1 MAVFLKHVNLYYT
14 GPNFPT
20 LKTATYL
27 IYFVIANK
35 CKIVF
40 ITPKFF
46 QRDDWASKLNSRL
59 SFCYWVPVAKK
70 NLKLYLPPEKNK
82 TVWHIFLHISLLF
95 HLQLFLNWRF
105 CLSNSDGVSI
115 KRFTWRIY
123 VSLNLHFMYLCSLVS
138 LTNKKT
144 IIRQLKKCIYTTKQ
158 LVIRFKLVHLGF
170 Q

>member
-70 NLKLYLPPEKNK
+70 NLKLYLPPGRKQNSVTYFFAHFFTFSFAAVPKLKILLEQLWWCLHQTLYMKNLCFFK
-82 TVWHIFLHISLLF
+82 
-95 HLQLFLNWRF
+95 
-105 CLSNSDGVSI
+105 
-115 KRFTWRIY
+115 FTFY
-123 VSLNLHFMYLCSLVS
+123 VSLF
-138 LTNKKT
+138 
-144 IIRQLKKCIYTTKQ
+144 
-158 LVIRFKLVHLGF
+158 LGLID